1 MAEMCSLVLVN
12 CLPLWLEEAW
22 KEGVWVGKM
31 TVDLVGQEH
40 FILLANSSVVTYLKI
55 PVVTFVDF
63 LSRLNVYSILNIS
76 SFPE

>member
-55 PVVTFVDF
+55 PVVIFVDF